1 MNININSLKA
11 FTIHVLTVQQYMLEI
26 IELLQL
32 NSIYHDSSKYL
43 NSDEWALLQHKY
55 LLDSLEYGSSE
66 FNTLI
71 EELKPSVDEHHYN
84 NRHHIEFHE
93 HYLQMS
99 MFDWLEWL
107 ADLKSFESNN
117 NFYNMLQSQFKKYEI
132 DKSTQQLLTNTAT
145 ELGWM

>member
-11 FTIHVLTVQQYMLEI
+11 FTTHVLVVQQYMLEI

-43 NSDEWALLQHKY
+43 NSDEWPLLQHKY
-55 LLDSLEYGSSE
+55 LLDNLEYGSSE
-66 FNTLI
+66 FNTLV

-84 NRHHIEFHE
+84 NRHHIEFHD
-93 HYLQMS
+93 HYSEMT

-107 ADLKSFESNN
+107 ADLKSFETKNS
-117 NFYNMLQSQFKKYEI
+117 FEGMLQTQFEKYSI
-132 DKSTQQLLTNTAT
+132 DKTTQQLLINTAT
-145 ELGWM
+145 ELGWL